1 MKEKRKRSMCE
12 GEREKERR
20 GKKEEYEGG
29 EIFFA
34 RSGSP
39 VAASAATATTPTA
52 SPSSSSFASSSA
64 PNLTAEEVA
73 PSFRAFSIRI
83 QTERLRMRGSTAHD
97 VRRDFASRVEKS
109 EK

>member
-1 MKEKRKRSMCE
+1 VRVREKKR
-12 GEREKERR
+12 ERGEKERY
-20 GKKEEYEGG
+20 GGG

-52 SPSSSSFASSSA
+52 SPSSSFASSSA

-83 QTERLRMRGSTAHD
+83 QTGRLRMR
-97 VRRDFASRVEKS
+97 
-109 EK
+109 